1 MRQTVM
7 IVTALMIALLA
18 VSGFIVAGSVE
29 QMRQITEKNTLMD
42 EMALQVKQQTERAD
56 ELEAQNGDL
65 SASLETAARERDEA
79 LMRQQEL
86 AELMAQ
92 SDAQRV
98 QEGKD
103 QEELRRQAEAL
114 AGDYDALLLERDTL
128 ASDLDA
134 LTEERDT
141 LALELSQAQKALD
154 DAAARSQA
162 ASARADELEE
172 QLDALMEESAQTAL
186 AYEQRAQED
195 AQTIETLAAQ
205 AESLSQAEAGQ
216 GTAPSAAPSLT
227 LPPMPTARPLYTIP
241 MPEK

>member
-103 QEELRRQAEAL
+103 QEELRRQAEVL

-141 LALELSQAQKALD
+141 LAMELLQAQKALD

-205 AESLSQAEAGQ
+205 AESLLQAEAGQ

-241 MPEK
+241 MLEK

>member
-79 LMRQQEL
+79 LMRQKEL

-103 QEELRRQAEAL
+103 QESFDAGGGAG
-114 AGDYDALLLERDTL
+114 GDYDALLLERDTL

-141 LALELSQAQKALD
+141 LAMELSQAQKALD

-205 AESLSQAEAGQ
+205 AESLSQAVAGQ